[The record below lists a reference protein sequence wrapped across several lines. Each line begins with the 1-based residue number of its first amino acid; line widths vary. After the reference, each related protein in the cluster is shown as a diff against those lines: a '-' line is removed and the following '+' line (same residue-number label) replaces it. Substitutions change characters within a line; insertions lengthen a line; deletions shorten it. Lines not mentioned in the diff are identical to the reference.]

1 MLGTTQTISKAAPHD
16 GQIQT
21 ECNHTL
27 LSSSTVL
34 RFSIQMASTG
44 PSSTIQVFWFLFLAA
59 LLMHSSTQCHNT
71 LLMQLVAAASS
82 PAGQKYT
89 ACACRC

>member
-1 MLGTTQTISKAAPHD
+1 MLGTTQTISKAAFHD

-59 LLMHSSTQCHNT
+59 LLMHNT

-89 ACACRC
+89 ARACGG